1 MKLIP
6 IYEKLEDNEVLL
18 SNPLCKETLQMT
30 IDFYKRVGFAE
41 PWIGYYVEENGRLVG
56 SAGFKGQPVN
66 GTIEIAYGTFEE
78 FRRQGIGTAI
88 CKQLVDLS
96 LQTEPLVRIT
106 ARTFE
111 KDNFSSKILHKNN
124 FVCIGTVDD
133 PEDGEVWE
141 WVYQSAR

>member
-6 IYEKLEDNEVLL
+6 IYETLEENQTLL
-18 SNPLCKETLQMT
+18 NNPLCKEMLQMT
-30 IDFYKRVGFAE
+30 LDFYKRVGFVP
-41 PWIGYYVEENGRLVG
+41 PWIGYYAEDNRNLVG

-78 FRRQGIGTAI
+78 FRHQGVGTAI
-88 CKQLVDLS
+88 CKQLVDVA
-96 LQTEPLVRIT
+96 LQTDPLVRIT

-111 KDNFSSKILHKNN
+111 KDNFSSRILQKNN
-124 FVCIGTVDD
+124 FICIGAVID

-141 WVYQSAR
+141 WVYTNK